1 MKRSCVYG
9 LAAGITVCVLGV
21 VRGELVYLGL
31 GETLGGVLLMAVSL
45 LGMAV
50 SVLGLVYRAD
60 TFRQTLVRFVVFL
73 LSTGGCFV
81 LGAQLRLWSAVHL
94 LFAESSG
101 MSGMTDNVSG
111 LLLVTYLITVG
122 ITTVMILLVRGISAA
137 VRQGRRRG
145 KA

>member
-60 TFRQTLVRFVVFL
+60 TFRQTLVRFAVFL

-94 LFAESSG
+94 LFAES
-101 MSGMTDNVSG
+101 SGMTDNVSG

>member
-31 GETLGGVLLMAVSL
+31 GETLGGVLFMAVSL

-81 LGAQLRLWSAVHL
+81 LGAQLRLWSSVHL
-94 LFAESSG
+94 LFAES
-101 MSGMTDNVSG
+101 SGMTDNVSG

-122 ITTVMILLVRGISAA
+122 ITAVMILLVRGILAA